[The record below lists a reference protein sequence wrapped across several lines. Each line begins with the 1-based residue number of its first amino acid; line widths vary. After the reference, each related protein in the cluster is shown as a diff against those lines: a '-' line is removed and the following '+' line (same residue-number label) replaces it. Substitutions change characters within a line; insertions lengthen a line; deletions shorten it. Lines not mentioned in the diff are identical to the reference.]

1 VDLQA
6 LIQHFDRARVQTA
19 GARAI
24 EILTRAAFDDHNVD
38 PRQCQLAGQHHP
50 GRAATGDHHRVLG
63 HASVSAR
70 LGRLRQAP
78 TLAVNCCWRRG
89 FTLDDAGEL
98 IGL

>member
-38 PRQCQLAGQHHP
+38 PR
-50 GRAATGDHHRVLG
+50 
-63 HASVSAR
+63 
-70 LGRLRQAP
+70 
-78 TLAVNCCWRRG
+78 
-89 FTLDDAGEL
+89 
-98 IGL
+98 